1 MEEDAEKEDAENKPS
16 RSISKDYWAEFDK
29 DAERMNMNRSQFDD
43 FLYRH
48 WKKKNRFNIRD
59 IVMLL
64 CLALLFVILI
74 VVR

>member
-1 MEEDAEKEDAENKPS
+1 MFLMTDVRTISMDGSVFSWDDVEVKTKKLNMD
-16 RSISKDYWAEFDK
+16 RSEYVQKLIETDL
-29 DAERMNMNRSQFDD
+29 R
-43 FLYRH
+43 
-48 WKKKNRFNIRD
+48 KKKNRFNIRD

>member
-1 MEEDAEKEDAENKPS
+1 MTDVRTISMDGSVFSWDDAEVKIKKLNMD
-16 RSISKDYWAEFDK
+16 RSEYVQKLIETDL
-29 DAERMNMNRSQFDD
+29 R
-43 FLYRH
+43 
-48 WKKKNRFNIRD
+48 KKKNRFNIRD